1 MAFIQGLQGSR
12 ADVLAWGW
20 PVRSQAGRYRLT
32 QARCSGECPRPALG
46 WLSSAGAACEIN
58 AHLALL
64 ALLGCRQR
72 TPFVSF
78 GGRNSPSAYG
88 IAPSAKLKGAV
99 LRPPC
104 VSLRVPCELSHVG
117 RSGRLVGGR
126 RSE

>member
-46 WLSSAGAACEIN
+46 WLSSAGAASEIN

-78 GGRNSPSAYG
+78 SGRNSPSAYG
-88 IAPSAKLKGAV
+88 IAPSAKLENGLFYV
-99 LRPPC
+99 LP
-104 VSLRVPCELSHVG
+104 VSLCASRVNHPM
-117 RSGRLVGGR
+117 
-126 RSE
+126 